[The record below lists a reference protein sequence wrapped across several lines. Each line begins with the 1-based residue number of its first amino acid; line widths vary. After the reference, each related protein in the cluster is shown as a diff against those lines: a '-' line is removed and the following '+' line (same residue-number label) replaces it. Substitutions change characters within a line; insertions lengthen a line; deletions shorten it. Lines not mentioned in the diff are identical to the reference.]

1 MDARYPSAQ
10 TTAAVAA
17 SAMAH
22 PVSQPVNATSIILE
36 WTVATRVRMEK
47 LSMNLAPVMCVILD
61 LPAIGNVLDMAC
73 VKMEHVSVILPGGV
87 CIKYC
92 TAMYFTSAMF
102 KISLFA
108 T

>member
-1 MDARYPSAQ
+1 MDARYPSVQ

-22 PVSQPVNATSIILE
+22 PVSQPVNAMNIILE
-36 WTVATRVRMEK
+36 LTVVTRVRMGE
-47 LSMNLAPVMCVILD
+47 LSINLAPVMCVILD
-61 LPAIGNVLDMAC
+61 LPATGNVLDMAH

-92 TAMYFTSAMF
+92 TAMYFPSAMF
-102 KISLFA
+102 KISFA